1 MQTIGIKIFIP
12 SALILTKHTTRWNTG
27 SPNGSDGSR
36 HKVTK
41 GIKQGCVLS
50 PLLFTVFMNPLLQAL
65 TDSECGYKFE
75 KNHKIHV
82 PGVQYMDDLTLL
94 ANN

>member
-1 MQTIGIKIFIP
+1 
-12 SALILTKHTTRWNTG
+12 
-27 SPNGSDGSR
+27 
-36 HKVTK
+36 
-41 GIKQGCVLS
+41 
-50 PLLFTVFMNPLLQAL
+50 MNPLLQAL